1 LNKLMFGHSLSMV
14 LTRTRRRTA
23 TGVGTFIAFVLVLV
37 FGSPIF
43 VDWVNHNTRPDTAG
57 GLFLRTLAWPA
68 WSFNSD
74 APVRDVLAQDLK
86 AILFIVFVALLL
98 TLLAGAELSRA
109 RGTLADLV
117 NGWGA
122 VIFAAALAGFVTAF
136 LSVHAGL
143 YAALLW
149 ALGGAAYGLITGW
162 IIALAQM
169 GTRRP

>member
-1 LNKLMFGHSLSMV
+1 MV
-14 LTRTRRRTA
+14 FTRTRRRSA
-23 TGVGTFIAFVLVLV
+23 TGVGTFVAFLLVLV

-43 VDWVNHNTRPDTAG
+43 VDWVNDNTRPDTAG

-68 WSFNSD
+68 WSFDSD
-74 APVRDVLAQDLK
+74 SAVRDVLAQDLK
-86 AILFIVFVALLL
+86 AILFILFVAVFL

-109 RGTLADLV
+109 RGTLADLF

-136 LSVHAGL
+136 LSAHASL
-143 YAALLW
+143 YVALLW
-149 ALGGAAYGLITGW
+149 ALGGAGYGLITGW

-169 GTRRP
+169 GTSRP

>member
-1 LNKLMFGHSLSMV
+1 MGAFV
-14 LTRTRRRTA
+14 
-23 TGVGTFIAFVLVLV
+23 AFVLVLV

-43 VDWVNHNTRPDTAG
+43 VAWVNDNTRPDTAG

-68 WSFNSD
+68 WSFNADLS
-74 APVRDVLAQDLK
+74 VRDVLAQDLK
-86 AILFIVFVALLL
+86 AILFIVFVGLLL

-117 NGWGA
+117 SGWGA
-122 VIFAAALAGFVTAF
+122 VIFAAALAGFFTAF
-136 LSVHAGL
+136 LSVQAGL
-143 YAALLW
+143 YTALVW

>member
-1 LNKLMFGHSLSMV
+1 MAF
-14 LTRTRRRTA
+14 TRTRRRTA
-23 TGVGTFIAFVLVLV
+23 TGVGVLVAFVLVLV

-43 VDWVNHNTRPDTAG
+43 VDWVNNNTRADTAG

-68 WSFNSD
+68 WSFDSNM
-74 APVRDVLAQDLK
+74 AVRDLLAQDLK
-86 AILFIVFVALLL
+86 AILFIVLVGLFV

-109 RGTLADLV
+109 RGGLADLFS
-117 NGWGA
+117 GWGA
-122 VIFAAALAGFVTAF
+122 VIFAAALAGFLTAF

-143 YAALLW
+143 YTALLW
-149 ALGGAAYGLITGW
+149 ALGGAAYGLIIGW

>member
-1 LNKLMFGHSLSMV
+1 MLGNSQLMV
-14 LTRTRRRTA
+14 LTRTHRRTA
-23 TGVGTFIAFVLVLV
+23 AGVGTLVAFLLVLV

-68 WSFNSD
+68 WSFNSR

-86 AILFIVFVALLL
+86 AILFILFVGLFL

-109 RGTLADLV
+109 RGTLADLF

-122 VIFAAALAGFVTAF
+122 VIFAAAFAGFLTAF

-143 YAALLW
+143 YTALLW

>member
-1 LNKLMFGHSLSMV
+1 MLKLGNIRRMV

-23 TGVGTFIAFVLVLV
+23 TGVGAFVAFLLVLI

-43 VDWVNHNTRPDTAG
+43 VDWVNHNTSPGTAG
-57 GLFLRTLAWPA
+57 GLFLRTLAWPS
-68 WSFNSD
+68 WSFNSRS
-74 APVRDVLAQDLK
+74 AVRDVIASDLK
-86 AILFIVFVALLL
+86 AILFILFVALFL

-109 RGTLADLV
+109 RGSLADLF

-122 VIFAAALAGFVTAF
+122 VIFAAALAGFLTAF

-143 YAALLW
+143 YTALLW